1 MSRRLD
7 AALAREL
14 KAGRKLFVPYLTAG
28 DRGLSFTLRA
38 VLTLA
43 AAGADAVELG
53 VPFSDPLADGPVIQ
67 RASERALARGTTLS
81 AVFDLVARIRSR
93 SQVPI
98 LLMGYLNPFLGP
110 SLGRTAERARAAGV
124 DGFII
129 PDLPPEEAG
138 EWGRNCRALDLA
150 TVFLA
155 APTSTPAR
163 LRAVARASTGY
174 VYYISV
180 TGTTGMRRSLPADLG
195 QGVARL
201 RRVTRLPILVGFGIS
216 DPGQAGRV
224 AEFADGVIVGSALVK
239 TLEPGPSDLRALDN
253 LRRLASRLSRAV
265 KNGWS

>member
-14 KAGRKLFVPYLTAG
+14 QAGRKLFVPYLTAG

-38 VLTLA
+38 VLALA
-43 AAGADAVELG
+43 EAGADAVELG

-81 AVFDLVARIRSR
+81 AVFDLVERVRSR
-93 SQVPI
+93 SRVPI
-98 LLMGYLNPFLGP
+98 LLMGYLNPFLSP
-110 SLGRTAERARAAGV
+110 SLGRTAERAQAAGV

-138 EWGRNCRALDLA
+138 AWVRKCRGLDLA

-180 TGTTGMRRSLPADLG
+180 TGTTGMRRSLPEDLG

-201 RRVTRLPILVGFGIS
+201 RKVTRLPVLVGFGIS
-216 DPGQAGRV
+216 DPGQARQV
-224 AEFADGVIVGSALVK
+224 SKLADGVIIGSALVK
-239 TLEPGPSDLRALDN
+239 TLEPGPSDHIALAK
-253 LRRLASRLSRAV
+253 LSSLAYRLSRAV
-265 KNGWS
+265 KNVWS